1 MADTIQTHISYIV
14 YFSSDK
20 LAIKKQ
26 ESEGTGMMHTVGSNK
41 FGHLTFA
48 NYMAV
53 CPEVF
58 HSMTKCSLAGG

>member
-1 MADTIQTHISYIV
+1 MIQTHNSYTV
-14 YFSSDK
+14 CFSSEK
-20 LAIKKQ
+20 LDIKKQ

-48 NYMAV
+48 NHMAV

-58 HSMTKCSLAGG
+58 HGMTNVGW